1 MKKKVI
7 PPGQTPIASAYQS
20 AADQNPRITSNPK
33 VLDGKPCIKGT
44 RIPVAL
50 VLRYLAVN
58 DDPTEDLEITRKD
71 VSDCLQFA
79 AAVCDQPLRRDDS

>member
-1 MKKKVI
+1 MKKRI
-7 PPGQTPIASAYQS
+7 IQPGQTPIALAYRS
-20 AADQNPRITSNPK
+20 AADQHPRITSNPK

-50 VLRYLAVN
+50 VLRYLAVD
-58 DDPTEDLEITRKD
+58 DDPVVDLDITKTD

-79 AAVCDQPLRRDDS
+79 AAVCDQA